1 MFAKKKKENS
11 TRLQMTV
18 SDNFKFSKKQKTI
31 LINNIIIGL
40 NKKGTKCKMTKCIRK
55 SVSILLMAAMVLTTV
70 LSYTPDIVY
79 GQGYEPNLKA
89 KIDGDKL
96 GLLRQTILCS

>member
-1 MFAKKKKENS
+1 
-11 TRLQMTV
+11 
-18 SDNFKFSKKQKTI
+18 
-31 LINNIIIGL
+31 
-40 NKKGTKCKMTKCIRK
+40 
-55 SVSILLMAAMVLTTV
+55 MVLITV

-96 GLLRQTILCS
+96 IVYSENANASEVISDVEDVFVNGDRYEKESSAADKTFEISGDELNITPNPAILKTNKLLIHMNKFED

>member
-1 MFAKKKKENS
+1 
-11 TRLQMTV
+11 
-18 SDNFKFSKKQKTI
+18 
-31 LINNIIIGL
+31 
-40 NKKGTKCKMTKCIRK
+40 MTKCIRK

-96 GLLRQTILCS
+96 IVYSENANASEVISDVEEGHCCYPRIRLRMPYRAKQDKSSEQLSLP